1 MNFSFLFNFCEKN
14 NVSLLKGKFKDTL
27 PNFNKDI
34 NILHIDCDLYSST
47 KTVFKWLDKRI
58 VEGTIILFDEY
69 FNYPFWEN
77 HEYKAF
83 QEFVNENKIEYKYL
97 CYSSKKFGSKVAV
110 RILKRTANKKHVAL

>member
-1 MNFSFLFNFCEKN
+1 MAKDGDGRNIKPSNLQLANLEKKQQRIYQRGRYI
-14 NVSLLKGKFKDTL
+14 S
-27 PNFNKDI
+27 
-34 NILHIDCDLYSST
+34 NIT
-47 KTVFKWLDKRI
+47 T
-58 VEGTIILFDEY
+58 TFDEY